1 MISCNFCNYKPKGKW
16 NGMLTQAVKLH
27 ELSKHFACRD
37 CDVKFTTKQI
47 MFKHAHE
54 SHPRLFNQC
63 NICDYQTVY
72 GHSMKQHKL
81 LQHYICDNCDEKCYS
96 EDNLSQHN
104 ATVHNLQT
112 SYDCHSCD
120 FSSRIEKKLKLHI
133 AGIHQ
138 KERFQCDNC
147 DKKFKFSSQLIT
159 HTKKQHHKGKILAT
173 KSKKTND
180 EESLSTI
187 KDSGHHKKVNY
198 SNRGFDCCF
207 YEGCGFRFS
216 NRRHLLQ
223 HYSTHDEQSID

>member
-1 MISCNFCNYKPKGKW
+1 MISCNFCNYIPKGKQ
-16 NGMLTQAVKLH
+16 NTKLIQAVKLH

-54 SHPRLFNQC
+54 SHPRLLNQC

-104 ATVHNLQT
+104 ATVHNLKS

-120 FSSRIEKKLKLHI
+120 FSSIIEKKLKLHI
-133 AGIHQ
+133 AVIHQ
-138 KERFQCDNC
+138 EERFQCDNC

-159 HTKKQHHKGKILAT
+159 HTKKQHKGNILPT
-173 KSKKTND
+173 KSKETND
-180 EESLSTI
+180 ELTI
-187 KDSGHHKKVNY
+187 GHKNVIYSKK
-198 SNRGFDCCF
+198 GFDCCF

-223 HYSTHDEQSID
+223 HYSTHDEQSND

>member
-1 MISCNFCNYKPKGKW
+1 MISCNFCNYIPKGKQ
-16 NGMLTQAVKLH
+16 NTKLIQAVKLH

-112 SYDCHSCD
+112 SYDSTVICVTSLQELRKNLSCT
-120 FSSRIEKKLKLHI
+120 L
-133 AGIHQ
+133 
-138 KERFQCDNC
+138 
-147 DKKFKFSSQLIT
+147 QLFI
-159 HTKKQHHKGKILAT
+159 KR
-173 KSKKTND
+173 NVFNV
-180 EESLSTI
+180 TI
-187 KDSGHHKKVNY
+187 VTRN
-198 SNRGFDCCF
+198 SNFPL
-207 YEGCGFRFS
+207 
-216 NRRHLLQ
+216 N
-223 HYSTHDEQSID
+223 